1 MGNSQRN
8 VDELTFDKISTPAQ
22 DSYTYR
28 WAASAT
34 DWHRHADFY
43 EISLFTAGSYTH
55 YRGHTSE
62 TVNQGTLILFNVGEC
77 HRLLAPVANGAVHF
91 TLCLTKPY
99 FRLLKQQ
106 FSINAEFFRHESYHT
121 VILDD
126 NTFQYLLAL
135 TNTLLNQPQNEEKTV
150 RLFFHNAMHILTEE
164 IRPNVTPNRDFVDD
178 IIEKIGN
185 YTYLT
190 LSMQEIYE
198 RYPYSIPTIIKKFKQ
213 RTGITISQYQTEI
226 RLEYAARLLRETN
239 DTIDSI
245 VMNIGFFSTGHFF
258 EIFKE
263 RYGVSP
269 NTYRKQTH
277 KTELSHS
284 PQLK

>member
-1 MGNSQRN
+1 MGNSPQN
-8 VDELTFDKISTPAQ
+8 IDQLTYNKVCAPGQ

-28 WAASAT
+28 WATSVT
-34 DWHRHADFY
+34 DWHQHIDFY
-43 EISLFTAGSYTH
+43 EISLFIGGSYTH
-55 YRGHTSE
+55 FRNQTSE
-62 TVNQGTLILFNVGEC
+62 TVNEGTLVLFNVGEC
-77 HRLLAPVANGAVHF
+77 HRLLAPAASGAVHF
-91 TLCLTKPY
+91 TLCLAKPY

-106 FSINAEFFRHESYHT
+106 FSIDTELFRQENYHAI
-121 VILDD
+121 VLDD
-126 NTFQYLLAL
+126 TTYQYLLAL
-135 TNTLLNQPQNEEKTV
+135 TNVLLNKSQNEEKIV
-150 RLFFHNAMHILTEE
+150 KLFFHNAMHLLTEK
-164 IRPNVTPNRDFVDD
+164 IRSNTEVNRDFVDD

-190 LSMQEIYE
+190 LSMQEIYA

-213 RTGITISQYQTEI
+213 RTGMTISQYQAEI

-263 RYGVSP
+263 RYSVSP
-269 NTYRKQTH
+269 NAYRKQIH
-277 KTELSHS
+277 KTTEA
-284 PQLK
+284 

>member
-1 MGNSQRN
+1 MGVAPKNIDQ
-8 VDELTFDKISTPAQ
+8 LTFDKVCEPTQ

-28 WAASAT
+28 WAASVT
-34 DWHRHADFY
+34 DWHQHIDFY
-43 EISLFTAGSYTH
+43 EISLFIGGSYTH
-55 YRGHTSE
+55 FRNQTSE
-62 TVNQGTLILFNVGEC
+62 TISEGTLVLFNIGES
-77 HRLLAPVANGAVHF
+77 HQLLAPAASGAVHF
-91 TLCLTKPY
+91 TLCLTKSY

-106 FSINAEFFRHESYHT
+106 FSIDTELFHQNNYHM
-121 VILDD
+121 ISLDD
-126 NTFQYLLAL
+126 TAYQYLLAL
-135 TNTLLNQPQNEEKTV
+135 TNILLNKSQDEEKV
-150 RLFFHNAMHILTEE
+150 VKLFFHNAMHLLTEK
-164 IRPNVTPNRDFVDD
+164 IRSNTDSDRDFIDD

-190 LSMQEIYE
+190 LSMQEIYA

-213 RTGITISQYQTEI
+213 RTGMTISQYQSEV

-269 NTYRKQTH
+269 NTYRKNAQ
-277 KTELSHS
+277 KTRLPH
-284 PQLK
+284 

>member
-1 MGNSQRN
+1 MGNTPRN
-8 VDELTFDKISTPAQ
+8 IDQLTFDKVCTPSQ
-22 DSYTYR
+22 SSYTYR

-34 DWHRHADFY
+34 DWHRHNDFY
-43 EISLFTAGSYTH
+43 EISLFIGGSYTH
-55 YRGHTSE
+55 FRNQTSE
-62 TVNQGTLILFNVGEC
+62 TINAGTLVLFNIGEC
-77 HRLLAPVANGAVHF
+77 HRLLAPAASGAVHF
-91 TLCLTKPY
+91 TLCMTKPY

-106 FSINAEFFRHESYHT
+106 FSIDTELFHQESYHT
-121 VILDD
+121 IVLDD
-126 NTFQYLLAL
+126 ASYQYLLAL
-135 TNTLLNQPQNEEKTV
+135 TNILLNKSQSEEKV
-150 RLFFHNAMHILTEE
+150 VKLFFHNAMHLLTEK
-164 IRPNVTPNRDFVDD
+164 IRSNTDFNRDFIDD

-190 LSMQEIYE
+190 LSMQEIYAH
-198 RYPYSIPTIIKKFKQ
+198 YPYSIPTIIKKFKA
-213 RTGITISQYQTEI
+213 RTGMTISQYQTEI

-269 NTYRKQTH
+269 NTYRKQIH
-277 KTELSHS
+277 KTDL
-284 PQLK
+284 Q

>member
-1 MGNSQRN
+1 MGNSQN
-8 VDELTFDKISTPAQ
+8 IDELTFDKICTPSQ
-22 DSYTYR
+22 DAYTYR
-28 WAASAT
+28 WATSIT
-34 DWHRHADFY
+34 DWHSHTDFY
-43 EISLFTAGSYTH
+43 EISLFTNGSYTH
-55 YRGHTSE
+55 YRNHTSE
-62 TVNQGTLILFNVGEC
+62 TIQEGTLVLFNVGEC
-77 HRLLAPVANGAVHF
+77 HRLQAPASSNAIHF

-106 FSINAEFFRHESYHT
+106 FSIDTELFHKGSYHKVVLNDT
-121 VILDD
+121 VY
-126 NTFQYLLAL
+126 QHLLSLSNAL
-135 TNTLLNQPQNEEKTV
+135 LYKSESEEKIV
-150 RLFFHNAMHILTEE
+150 RLFFHNAMYILSEHI
-164 IRPNVTPNRDFVDD
+164 RSNAVPSRDFVDD

-190 LSMQEIYE
+190 LSMQEIYA

-213 RTGITISQYQTEI
+213 RTGMTISQYQTDI

-269 NTYRKQTH
+269 NTYRKQIS
-277 KTELSHS
+277 KTTET
-284 PQLK
+284 